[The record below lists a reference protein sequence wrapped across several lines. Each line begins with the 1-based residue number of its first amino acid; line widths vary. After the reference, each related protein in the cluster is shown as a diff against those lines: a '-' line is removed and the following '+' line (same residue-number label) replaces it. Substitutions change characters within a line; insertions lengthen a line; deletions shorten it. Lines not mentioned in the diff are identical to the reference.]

1 METSRN
7 LLYLTSFLTGFIVLS
22 LEILGFRMLSP
33 YFGYSIYTSGSL
45 IGIILSSLTIGYYLG
60 GILADKNKDINLM
73 FKLILIADIYLFL
86 IGIFYNKVFLYFS
99 KFNLVYGTI
108 LSSIIIFTLPIIL
121 LSIVSPYLIKL
132 LSSDNNVGRTTGKI
146 SALSTIGN
154 ISGVFITTFIFI
166 PNIGTHK
173 TIYIL
178 AILLLIISLLWLVKT
193 SKKYLL
199 GNIRIKKSIG
209 KNISKV
215 SRIF

>member
-178 AILLLIISLLWLVKT
+178 AILLLIISLLWLV
-193 SKKYLL
+193 
-199 GNIRIKKSIG
+199 
-209 KNISKV
+209 
-215 SRIF
+215 